1 MSAFSATLLALYVR
15 DAAGHGQHVDVSAME
30 TITVAQI
37 HASIAHQ
44 FGVRPPDGRVLWRRR
59 RMAGCMPA
67 WSAACART
75 PGRVS
80 VR

>member
-44 FGVRPPDGRVLWRRR
+44 VGRPPDGRVPWRRR
-59 RMAGCMPA
+59 RMAGSMLA